1 MRLSGEESR
10 TMLYEMANSGGGGL
24 FITSLAVFLAT
35 LTETLIANSLSSTI
49 LTILSLFRGEKM
61 KIDDTLLDKIA
72 DEYILLDT
80 SMTFEQFLTMKLK
93 ELGYHG

>member
-1 MRLSGEESR
+1 
-10 TMLYEMANSGGGGL
+10 
-24 FITSLAVFLAT
+24 
-35 LTETLIANSLSSTI
+35 
-49 LTILSLFRGEKM
+49 M